1 MGALIRLF
9 LGLFAI
15 DTIAGEDG
23 TIDRLSDSPTSKFF
37 YAIVLGVL
45 LFTLINFIKDFKIFK

>member
-1 MGALIRLF
+1 MGALIRLL

-23 TIDRLSDSPTSKFF
+23 TIDRLSDSPTSKTI
-37 YAIVLGVL
+37 YAVVIGVL